1 VCGEGSTM
9 CVVNEQV
16 VLELLNGL
24 NLSDLPRLLEL
35 FIDLVTLTLLGVVL
49 QIPYVVLSCKCLKV
63 NDAE

>member
-24 NLSDLPRLLEL
+24 NFSDLSRLLEL
-35 FIDLVTLTLLGVVL
+35 FIDLGHTYLIGSSVANILCCIEL
-49 QIPYVVLSCKCLKV
+49 QVQL
-63 NDAE
+63 